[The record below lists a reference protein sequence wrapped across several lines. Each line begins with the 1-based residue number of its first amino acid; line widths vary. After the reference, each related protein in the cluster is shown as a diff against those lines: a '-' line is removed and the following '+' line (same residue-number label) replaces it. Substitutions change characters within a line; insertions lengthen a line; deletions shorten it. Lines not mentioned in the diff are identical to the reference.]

1 MRAHA
6 KPSKRR
12 RSPNR
17 QVALNPR
24 PAPKRSLDRA
34 YANKNKLK
42 SAKPEAEPQTIERV
56 RPFSEIRPRVWK
68 AFLGAWLAFILA
80 ALFFLLGGTQGGRFQ
95 FGVVLAFAIMF
106 FGAPLA
112 LMRIARRIKPMDAG
126 RDVDAATG
134 RFSQAEVLVQIVL
147 LPAILAGGLV
157 IIGLIA
163 SHQG

>member
-1 MRAHA
+1 M
-6 KPSKRR
+6 KPNKRR
-12 RSPNR
+12 QRSNQ

-24 PAPKRSLDRA
+24 PALTRSLDRA
-34 YANKNKLK
+34 PANRNKPK
-42 SAKPEAEPQTIERV
+42 SAKPEDEPETIERV

-68 AFLGAWLAFILA
+68 AFFGAWLTFILA

-112 LMRIARRIKPMDAG
+112 LMRIARRVKPMDAN
-126 RDVDAATG
+126 REVDASTG
-134 RFSQAEVLVQIVL
+134 RFSQTEVLVQIVL

-157 IIGLIA
+157 VIGLIA